1 MTMMEDLRDNER
13 VPHWERGKD
22 DKGFWHPGYEIDYCE
37 KCTKPVIHSRMI
49 KVNNCG
55 RRKCND

>member
-1 MTMMEDLRDNER
+1 MTMDLRDNER

-22 DKGFWHPGYEIDYCE
+22 GKGVWHSGYEIAYCN

-55 RRKCND
+55 REKCK